1 VFKPFSTNFIK
12 SFDDS
17 SLPNQAGLPI
27 SVEKSQYLEEVM
39 MPQIQQE
46 LENLRILRPELFV
59 SNKSK
64 QLVH

>member
-1 VFKPFSTNFIK
+1 MRYFK

-17 SLPNQAGLPI
+17 SLPNQSGLPI
-27 SVEKSQYLEEVM
+27 SVEKSQYLEKVM

-59 SNKSK
+59 TNKPK
-64 QLVH
+64 RLAN

>member
-1 VFKPFSTNFIK
+1 MSNTIKKHFK

-17 SLPNQAGLPI
+17 LLPNQAGLPI

-64 QLVH
+64 QLVN

>member
-1 VFKPFSTNFIK
+1 MSNTRKKHFKP
-12 SFDDS
+12 FDDS

-39 MPQIQQE
+39 MPQIQQNI
-46 LENLRILRPELFV
+46 ENLRILRPELFV

>member
-1 VFKPFSTNFIK
+1 MSNTRKKHFK

-17 SLPNQAGLPI
+17 TLPNQEGLPI
-27 SVEKSQYLEEVM
+27 SVEKSKYLEEVM

-64 QLVH
+64 QLAH